1 MQKKLTAMKRIR
13 KARGLR
19 QKDVAEK
26 LGIATHSYTR
36 YECGDR
42 RHQIPEET
50 LLHRRQITCQTY
62 AHIHT
67 SKEKRRQDDHYH
79 TLYVIFLFHQI

>member
-1 MQKKLTAMKRIR
+1 MAKKLTEMKRIR

-36 YECGDR
+36 YECGVR
-42 RHQIPEET
+42 RPNIET
-50 LLHRRQITCQTY
+50 LLKI
-62 AHIHT
+62 ADILDVKA
-67 SKEKRRQDDHYH
+67 SDLLDK
-79 TLYVIFLFHQI
+79 

>member
-1 MQKKLTAMKRIR
+1 MAKKLTEMKRIR

-36 YECGDR
+36 YECGVR
-42 RHQIPEET
+42 RPNIET
-50 LLHRRQITCQTY
+50 LLKI
-62 AHIHT
+62 ADILDVKA
-67 SKEKRRQDDHYH
+67 SDLLEK
-79 TLYVIFLFHQI
+79 

>member
-1 MQKKLTAMKRIR
+1 MAKKLTEMKRIR

-36 YECGDR
+36 YECGVR
-42 RHQIPEET
+42 RPNIYMLLKIADILGVKASELLEEPDEE
-50 LLHRRQITCQTY
+50 
-62 AHIHT
+62 
-67 SKEKRRQDDHYH
+67 SEEK
-79 TLYVIFLFHQI
+79 